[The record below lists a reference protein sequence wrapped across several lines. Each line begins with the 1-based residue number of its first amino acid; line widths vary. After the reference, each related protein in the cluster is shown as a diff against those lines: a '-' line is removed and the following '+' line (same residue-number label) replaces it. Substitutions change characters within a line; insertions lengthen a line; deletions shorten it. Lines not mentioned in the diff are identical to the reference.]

1 MDILSQALFYK
12 TIDCG
17 KLYRLCKEITMR
29 NILLLGICFVLLT
42 AGMVLAADDTTLQKS
57 ENKAESANAKVDGK
71 YVYKPYIIRNL
82 QDSNVRSQ
90 ITSEGQTYV
99 IDLKKLNEFSNIE
112 IELQLDIQKISEDK
126 APFNMFFVDP
136 AQLDVLAQ
144 YGYVPDLYTYEIIG
158 FHNNRALTSY
168 EKIGKFS
175 PGEYDLDIDIKKIS
189 KFDGR
194 VTMNINGES
203 FKGEDYSFEHF
214 SQFASWG
221 ILIIAGPDTKI
232 NKFNLK
238 TETLKF
244 DE

>member
-1 MDILSQALFYK
+1 
-12 TIDCG
+12 
-17 KLYRLCKEITMR
+17 MR
-29 NILLLGICFVLLT
+29 NILLIGISLVLLT
-42 AGMVLAADDTTLQKS
+42 AGMALAVDDATLQEV
-57 ENKAESANAKVDGK
+57 ENKAESANVKADGK
-71 YVYKPYIIRNL
+71 YVYKPYIIKNL
-82 QDSNVRSQ
+82 QDSNVGSKV
-90 ITSEGQTYV
+90 TSEGQIYV
-99 IDLKKLNEFSNIE
+99 IGLKKLNEFRDIV

-175 PGEYDLDIDIKKIS
+175 LGEYDLDINIKKIS

-203 FKGEDYSFEHF
+203 FKGEDYSFGHF
-214 SQFASWG
+214 SQFGSWG

-232 NKFNLK
+232 SKFNLK
-238 TETLKF
+238 TETLEF
-244 DE
+244 EE

>member
-1 MDILSQALFYK
+1 MKHILA
-12 TIDCG
+12 I
-17 KLYRLCKEITMR
+17 
-29 NILLLGICFVLLT
+29 GICFVLLT
-42 AGMVLAADDTTLQKS
+42 AGMALAADDATLQEV
-57 ENKAESANAKVDGK
+57 ENKAESANAKADGK

-99 IDLKKLNEFSNIE
+99 IDLKKLNEFRTFE

-136 AQLDVLAQ
+136 TQLEIFAQD
-144 YGYVPDLYTYEIIG
+144 GYVPDLYNYEIIG
-158 FHNNRALTSY
+158 FHNNNALTSY

-175 PGEYDLDIDIKKIS
+175 LGEHDVDINIKKIS

-203 FKGEDYSFEHF
+203 FKGEDYNFGHF
-214 SQFASWG
+214 AQFDSWK
-221 ILIIAGPDTKI
+221 ILVIAGPDTKI

-238 TETLKF
+238 TEILELSK
-244 DE
+244 

>member
-1 MDILSQALFYK
+1 
-12 TIDCG
+12 
-17 KLYRLCKEITMR
+17 MR
-29 NILLLGICFVLLT
+29 NILLIGISLVLLT
-42 AGMVLAADDTTLQKS
+42 AGMALAVDDATLQEV
-57 ENKAESANAKVDGK
+57 ENKAESANAKADGK

-82 QDSNVRSQ
+82 QDSNVGSQ
-90 ITSEGQTYV
+90 VTSEGQIYV
-99 IDLKKLNEFSNIE
+99 IGLKKLNEFRNIE

-136 AQLDVLAQ
+136 AQLEVLAQ
-144 YGYVPDLYTYEIIG
+144 DGYVPDLYTYEIIG
-158 FHNNRALTSY
+158 FHNNRAITAY

-175 PGEYDLDIDIKKIS
+175 LGEYDLDINIKKIS

-214 SQFASWG
+214 SQFGSWG

-232 NKFNLK
+232 SKFNLK
-238 TETLKF
+238 TETLEF
-244 DE
+244 EE

>member
-1 MDILSQALFYK
+1 
-12 TIDCG
+12 
-17 KLYRLCKEITMR
+17 MR
-29 NILLLGICFVLLT
+29 NILLIGISLVLLT
-42 AGMVLAADDTTLQKS
+42 AGMALAVDDATLQEV
-57 ENKAESANAKVDGK
+57 ENKAESANAKADGK

-82 QDSNVRSQ
+82 QDSNVGSQ
-90 ITSEGQTYV
+90 VTSEGQIYV
-99 IDLKKLNEFSNIE
+99 IGLKKLNEFRNIE

-158 FHNNRALTSY
+158 FHNNRALTAY
-168 EKIGKFS
+168 EKISNFS
-175 PGEYDLDIDIKKIS
+175 IGEYDLDINIKKIS

-203 FKGEDYSFEHF
+203 FKGEDYSFGHF
-214 SQFASWG
+214 SQFGSWG

-232 NKFNLK
+232 SKFNLK
-238 TETLKF
+238 TETLEF
-244 DE
+244 EE

>member
-1 MDILSQALFYK
+1 MK
-12 TIDCG
+12 
-17 KLYRLCKEITMR
+17 
-29 NILLLGICFVLLT
+29 NIIAIGISFVLLT
-42 AGMVLAADDTTLQKS
+42 AGMALAVDGATLQEV
-57 ENKAESANAKVDGK
+57 ENKVESANAKADGK

-82 QDSNVRSQ
+82 QDSNVGSQ
-90 ITSEGQTYV
+90 VTSEGQIYV
-99 IDLKKLNEFSNIE
+99 IGLKKLNEFRNIE

-158 FHNNRALTSY
+158 FHNNRALTAY
-168 EKIGKFS
+168 EKIGNFS
-175 PGEYDLDIDIKKIS
+175 LGEYDLDINIKKIS

-203 FKGEDYSFEHF
+203 FKGEDYSFGHF
-214 SQFASWG
+214 SQFGSWG

-232 NKFNLK
+232 SKFNLK
-238 TETLKF
+238 TETLEF
-244 DE
+244 EE

>member
-1 MDILSQALFYK
+1 
-12 TIDCG
+12 
-17 KLYRLCKEITMR
+17 MR
-29 NILLLGICFVLLT
+29 NILLIGISLVLLT
-42 AGMVLAADDTTLQKS
+42 AGMALAVDDATLQEV
-57 ENKAESANAKVDGK
+57 ENKAESANAKADGK

-82 QDSNVRSQ
+82 QDSNVGSQ
-90 ITSEGQTYV
+90 VTSEGQIYV
-99 IDLKKLNEFSNIE
+99 IGLKKLNEFRNIE

-144 YGYVPDLYTYEIIG
+144 YGYVPDLYAYEIIG
-158 FHNNRALTSY
+158 FHNNRAITAY

-175 PGEYDLDIDIKKIS
+175 LGEYDLDINIKKIS

-203 FKGEDYSFEHF
+203 FKGEDYSFGHF
-214 SQFASWG
+214 SQFGSWG

-232 NKFNLK
+232 SKFNLK
-238 TETLKF
+238 TETLEF
-244 DE
+244 EE

>member
-1 MDILSQALFYK
+1 MK
-12 TIDCG
+12 
-17 KLYRLCKEITMR
+17 
-29 NILLLGICFVLLT
+29 NIIAIGISFVLLT
-42 AGMVLAADDTTLQKS
+42 AGMALAVDDATLQEV
-57 ENKAESANAKVDGK
+57 ENKAESANAKADGK

-82 QDSNVRSQ
+82 QDSNVGSQ
-90 ITSEGQTYV
+90 VTSEGQIYV
-99 IDLKKLNEFSNIE
+99 IGLKKLNEFRNIE

-144 YGYVPDLYTYEIIG
+144 DGYVPDLYTYEIIG
-158 FHNNRALTSY
+158 FHNNRAITAY

-175 PGEYDLDIDIKKIS
+175 LGEYDLDINIKKIS

-203 FKGEDYSFEHF
+203 FKGEDYSFGHF
-214 SQFASWG
+214 SQFGSWG

-232 NKFNLK
+232 SKFNLK
-238 TETLKF
+238 TETLEF
-244 DE
+244 EE

>member
-1 MDILSQALFYK
+1 MK
-12 TIDCG
+12 
-17 KLYRLCKEITMR
+17 
-29 NILLLGICFVLLT
+29 NIIAIGISLVLLT
-42 AGMVLAADDTTLQKS
+42 AGMALAVDDATLQEV
-57 ENKAESANAKVDGK
+57 ENKAESANAKADGK

-82 QDSNVRSQ
+82 QDSNVGSQ
-90 ITSEGQTYV
+90 VTSEGQIYV
-99 IDLKKLNEFSNIE
+99 IGLKKLNEFRNIE

-158 FHNNRALTSY
+158 FHNNRALTAY
-168 EKIGKFS
+168 EKIGNFS
-175 PGEYDLDIDIKKIS
+175 LGEYDLDINIKKIS

-203 FKGEDYSFEHF
+203 FKGEDYSFGHF
-214 SQFASWG
+214 SQFGSWG

-232 NKFNLK
+232 SKFNLK
-238 TETLKF
+238 TETLEF
-244 DE
+244 EE

>member
-1 MDILSQALFYK
+1 
-12 TIDCG
+12 
-17 KLYRLCKEITMR
+17 MR
-29 NILLLGICFVLLT
+29 NILLIGISLVLLT
-42 AGMVLAADDTTLQKS
+42 AGMALAVDDATLQEV
-57 ENKAESANAKVDGK
+57 ENKAESANTKADGK

-82 QDSNVRSQ
+82 QDSNVGSQ
-90 ITSEGQTYV
+90 VTSEGQIYV
-99 IDLKKLNEFSNIE
+99 IGLKKLNEFRNIE

-144 YGYVPDLYTYEIIG
+144 YGYVPDLYAYEIIG
-158 FHNNRALTSY
+158 FHNNRAITAY

-175 PGEYDLDIDIKKIS
+175 LGEYDLDINIKKIS

-203 FKGEDYSFEHF
+203 FKGEDYSFGHF
-214 SQFASWG
+214 SQFGSWG

-232 NKFNLK
+232 SKFNLK
-238 TETLKF
+238 TETLEF
-244 DE
+244 EE